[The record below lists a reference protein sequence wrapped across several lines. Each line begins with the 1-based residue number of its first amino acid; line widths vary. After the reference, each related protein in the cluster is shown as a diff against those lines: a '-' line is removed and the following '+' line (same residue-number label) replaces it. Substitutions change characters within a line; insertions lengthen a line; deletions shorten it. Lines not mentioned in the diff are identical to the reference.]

1 MSQIV
6 VKKVVTGYLNQQ
18 HRQLYST
25 TSAPINIP
33 GAAGGRYGA
42 QSHKIKRLSIE
53 QGDTKSGGN
62 RLRSTESERSEQEEI
77 YKISASIASKEIIN
91 SRIVFNCWINC
102 LKLS

>member
-6 VKKVVTGYLNQQ
+6 VKKVVAGYLNQQ
-18 HRQLYST
+18 HKQLVST
-25 TSAPINIP
+25 TFRSPTPRAARVRRH
-33 GAAGGRYGA
+33 GA
-42 QSHKIKRLSIE
+42 HLLKIKRLSIE

-77 YKISASIASKEIIN
+77 YKISASEASKEIIN
-91 SRIVFNCWINC
+91 SRIVYNCWINC